1 MTRNKSLD
9 LATKCIEALKAVF
22 GDQTDVLE
30 GFRSRAREATAQLYY
45 SGLPYAVTY
54 MAAKASKERARGG
67 GWVSGSV
74 LMEQALREADL
85 KALFERWKSEGVV
98 KDTAY
103 ELYGACIM
111 RALRE
116 LANLDV
122 TDFLAL
128 LNKLNSPETQAVA
141 GAAVSE
147 FAEWLKR
154 LAEAAVP

>member
-1 MTRNKSLD
+1 MR
-9 LATKCIEALKAVF
+9 CVEALKAVF
-22 GDQTDVLE
+22 GDRQDVLE
-30 GFRSRAREATAQLYY
+30 GFRSRAREAAAQLYY

-54 MAAKASKERARGG
+54 MAAKASKERVRGG
-67 GWVSGSV
+67 KREWIRGSD

-85 KALFERWKSEGVV
+85 KALFERWKKEELVEE
-98 KDTAY
+98 TAY

-116 LANLDV
+116 LAGLDV
-122 TDFLAL
+122 ADFLAL
-128 LNKLNSPETQAVA
+128 VNKLNSPEAQAIA

-154 LAEAAVP
+154 LAEAALP

>member
-1 MTRNKSLD
+1 MMRNKSLD

-30 GFRSRAREATAQLYY
+30 GFRSRAREAMAQLYY

-54 MAAKASKERARGG
+54 MTAKANKERARGR

-85 KALFERWKSEGVV
+85 KALFEKWKSEGVV
-98 KDTAY
+98 SDTAY

-122 TDFLAL
+122 TDFLTL

-147 FAEWLKR
+147 FTEWLKR

>member
-1 MTRNKSLD
+1 MMRSRSLD
-9 LATKCIEALKAVF
+9 LAVRCVEALKAVF
-22 GDQTDVLE
+22 GDQSDVLE
-30 GFRSRAREATAQLYY
+30 GFRSRAREAAAQLYY

-54 MAAKASKERARGG
+54 MAAKASKEREKGG
-67 GWVSGSV
+67 GWVSGSA
-74 LMEQALREADL
+74 LMVQALREADL
-85 KALFERWKSEGVV
+85 KALFERWKGEGVV

-116 LANLDV
+116 LANLDAA
-122 TDFLAL
+122 DFLAL
-128 LNKLNSPETQAVA
+128 VDKLNSPETQAVA
-141 GAAVSE
+141 GATVSE

>member
-1 MTRNKSLD
+1 MMRSRSLD
-9 LATKCIEALKAVF
+9 LAVRCVEALKAVF
-22 GDQTDVLE
+22 GDQSDVLE
-30 GFRSRAREATAQLYY
+30 GFRSRAREAAAQLYY
-45 SGLPYAVTY
+45 SGLPYAATY
-54 MAAKASKERARGG
+54 MAAKASKEREKGG
-67 GWVSGSV
+67 GWVSGSA

-85 KALFERWKSEGVV
+85 KALFERWKREEAV

-103 ELYGACIM
+103 ELYGACVM

-116 LANLDV
+116 LASLDA

-128 LNKLNSPETQAVA
+128 VDKLNSPETQAVA